1 MNLDVAF
8 YSPKLTIGCD
18 SLTTGKDNHSMRRM
32 KPSTLCQIDSAVLV
46 FPLRI
51 PAIFDLQVQKIN
63 LNMLHRAA
71 YREEPIFLGL
81 EAKEFGSI
89 TLPNS

>member
-1 MNLDVAF
+1 MKHL
-8 YSPKLTIGCD
+8 
-18 SLTTGKDNHSMRRM
+18 

-51 PAIFDLQVQKIN
+51 PAIFGLQVQKIY
-63 LNMLHRAA
+63 LYMLHRVA
-71 YREEPIFLGL
+71 YREDPIFLGL